1 MAVNF
6 ALMPYLPNYE
16 FWARTIVVTP
26 LFGAAYTARGIYGT
40 RGTIM
45 DTDFGRAVI
54 SDQETILDIL
64 EFEFDVLPKQG
75 DLIDI
80 PAYQG
85 IPAAG
90 LFEITELV
98 DQRRR
103 RNHADHPQVRAA
115 SGARRRGI

>member
-26 LFGAAYTARGIYGT
+26 LFGAPYTARGIYNT
-40 RGTIM
+40 RGTVV

-54 SDQETILDIL
+54 SDQETIVDIL
-64 EFEFDVLPKQG
+64 EFEFAVLPIQG

-90 LFEITELV
+90 LFEVTDASTNGGGETTLV
-98 DQRRR
+98 
-103 RNHADHPQVRAA
+103 VRKLVAA
-115 SGARRRGI
+115 AKQP

>member
-26 LFGAAYTARGIYGT
+26 VFGAPYTARGIYNT
-40 RGTIM
+40 RGTII
-45 DTDFGRAVI
+45 DTDFGKAVL
-54 SDQETILDIL
+54 SDQETIVDIL
-64 EFEFDVLPKQG
+64 EYEFTVLPRQG
-75 DLIDI
+75 DQIDI

-90 LFEITELV
+90 LFEVTDASTNGGGETTLV
-98 DQRRR
+98 
-103 RNHADHPQVRAA
+103 VRKVETAA
-115 SGARRRGI
+115 P

>member
-26 LFGAAYTARGIYGT
+26 IFGASYTARGIYNT
-40 RGTIM
+40 RGTII
-45 DTDFGRAVI
+45 DTDFGRAIV

-64 EFEFDVLPKQG
+64 EFEFAVLPKQG

-80 PAYQG
+80 PAYEG

-90 LFEITELV
+90 LFEVTDSSSNGGGETTLIIRKFET
-98 DQRRR
+98 
-103 RNHADHPQVRAA
+103 AA
-115 SGARRRGI
+115 P